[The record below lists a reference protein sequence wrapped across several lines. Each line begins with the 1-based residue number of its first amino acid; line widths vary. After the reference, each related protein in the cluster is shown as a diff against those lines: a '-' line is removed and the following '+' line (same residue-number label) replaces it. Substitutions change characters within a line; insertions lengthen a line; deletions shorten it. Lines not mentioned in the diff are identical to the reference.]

1 MFRLRQVALVA
12 TDLDR
17 VVDELC
23 ETLEVERCFQDP
35 GVGEFGL
42 HNWLMP
48 IGDTFLE
55 VVSPLRDGTTA
66 GRYLS
71 RRGGDGGYMT
81 IFQTD
86 DLAGARQRLADEG
99 VRVVWRHDGPSMCGT
114 HLHPKDVPGAI
125 ISIDWADPADHWE
138 WAGPDWRDHVRTGLV
153 SEIVGAEVQS
163 SDPEGLAERW
173 GAALGR
179 PVTSSALLL
188 DDGAGGVSSIR
199 FVPIVDGRPEGLGG
213 VDIRVADRSR
223 AGERHEICGTRF
235 YFV

>member
-12 TDLDR
+12 THLDR
-17 VVDELC
+17 VVDQLC

-55 VVSPLRDGTTA
+55 VVAPMREDTTA
-66 GRYLS
+66 GRYLD

-86 DLAGARQRLADEG
+86 DIASARQRLHDVG

-153 SEIVGAEVQS
+153 AEIVGAEVQS
-163 SDPEGLAERW
+163 PDPEGLAERW
-173 GAALGR
+173 GQALGR

-188 DDGAGGVSSIR
+188 DDGAGGMGSIR

>member
-1 MFRLRQVALVA
+1 MAA
-12 TDLDR
+12 ELDP

-23 ETLEVERCFQDP
+23 RVLEVERCYQDP

-42 HNWLMP
+42 HNWLMA

-55 VVSPLRDGTTA
+55 VVSPVRDGTTA
-66 GRYLS
+66 GRYLE

-86 DLAGARQRLADEG
+86 DLATARQRFEEQGA
-99 VRVVWRHDGPSMCGT
+99 RVVWRYDSPDMCGT
-114 HLHPKDVPGAI
+114 HLHPRDVPGAI
-125 ISIDWADPADHWE
+125 ISVDWADPADHWK

-153 SEIVGAEVQS
+153 SEIVGAEIQTR
-163 SDPEGLAERW
+163 DPEGVAERW
-173 GAALGR
+173 GAVLGR

-188 DDGAGGVSSIR
+188 DDGMGGHGSIR
-199 FVPIVDGRPEGLGG
+199 FVPITDGRPEGLSG
-213 VDIRVADRSR
+213 VDVRVADRSR
-223 AGERHEICGTRF
+223 AGERHDICGTRF

>member
-1 MFRLRQVALVA
+1 VFRLRQVALVA
-12 TDLDR
+12 ADLEP

-23 ETLEVERCFQDP
+23 RILEVERCYQDP
-35 GVGEFGL
+35 GVGVFGL

-55 VVSPLRDGTTA
+55 VVSPKQEGTTA
-66 GRYLS
+66 GRYLD

-86 DLAGARQRLADEG
+86 DLTGARQRFEDQG
-99 VRVVWRHDGPSMCGT
+99 VRVVWRHDSHDMCGT

-125 ISIDWADPADHWE
+125 ISVDWAEPDDHWQ

-153 SEIVGAEVQS
+153 AEIVGAEVQTPS
-163 SDPEGLAERW
+163 PEATAKRW
-173 GAALGR
+173 GEVLGR
-179 PVTSSALLL
+179 PVTKSAMVL
-188 DDGAGGVSSIR
+188 DDPFGGSIR
-199 FVPIVDGRPEGLGG
+199 FVPIGNGRPEGLSG
-213 VDIRVADRSR
+213 VDVRVADRTR
-223 AGERHEICGTRF
+223 AGELHEICGTRF

>member
-12 TDLDR
+12 ADLDP
-17 VVDELC
+17 VVDQIC
-23 ETLEVERCFQDP
+23 AALEIERCFQDP

-55 VVSPLRDGTTA
+55 VVSPVREGTTA
-66 GRYLS
+66 GRYLE

-86 DLAGARQRLADEG
+86 DLAGARQRFADEG
-99 VRVVWRHDGPSMCGT
+99 VRVVWCHDGADMCGT

-125 ISIDWADPADHWE
+125 ISVDWADPDDHWE
-138 WAGPDWRDHVRTGLV
+138 WAGPDWRDHIRTGLAA
-153 SEIVGAEVQS
+153 EIVGAEIQS
-163 SDPEGLAERW
+163 PDPEARAARW
-173 GAALGR
+173 GEVLGR
-179 PVTSSALLL
+179 PCTSSALLL
-188 DDGAGGVSSIR
+188 DDGTVGSGSIR
-199 FVPIVDGRPEGLGG
+199 FVPITDGRPEGLSGID
-213 VDIRVADRSR
+213 VRVADRSR
-223 AGERHEICGTRF
+223 AGERHDIAGIKF

>member
-12 TDLDR
+12 THLDR

-23 ETLEVERCFQDP
+23 ETLQVERCFQDP

-55 VVSPLRDGTTA
+55 VVAPMREDTTA
-66 GRYLS
+66 GRYLD

-81 IFQTD
+81 IFQTN
-86 DLAGARQRLADEG
+86 DLTGARQRLRDQG
-99 VRVVWRHDGPSMCGT
+99 VRVVWRHDGPQMCGT

-138 WAGPDWRDHVRTGLV
+138 WAGPEWRDHVRTGLV
-153 SEIVGAEVQS
+153 AEIVGAEIQS

-173 GAALGR
+173 GQVLGR
-179 PVTSSALLL
+179 PVTSAAMSL
-188 DDGAGGVSSIR
+188 DDGAGGIGSIR

-223 AGERHEICGTRF
+223 AGERHDICGTRF

>member
-12 TDLDR
+12 THLDR
-17 VVDELC
+17 VVDQLC
-23 ETLEVERCFQDP
+23 ETLQVERCFQDP

-55 VVSPLRDGTTA
+55 VVAPMREDTTA
-66 GRYLS
+66 GRYLD

-86 DLAGARQRLADEG
+86 DIAGARQRLHDEG
-99 VRVVWRHDGPSMCGT
+99 VRVVWRHDGPRMCGT
-114 HLHPKDVPGAI
+114 HVHPKDLPGAI
-125 ISIDWADPADHWE
+125 VSIDWADPADHWE

-153 SEIVGAEVQS
+153 SEIVGAEIQS

-173 GAALGR
+173 GQVLGR

-223 AGERHEICGTRF
+223 AGERHDICGTRF